1 MSLAFHASPFDSEP
15 THIENKNNGND
26 TLISRKKNANNRT
39 QKRTTSNS
47 DKVNSMLASIHNDSS
62 NSDGGELA
70 DFNPP
75 SMPQSSGVQN
85 TILKEN
91 MSNINS
97 RANQS
102 PPEYPPHQGAQMF
115 SEDYSSDMMNG
126 DNNSMMHDGSGTAE
140 EYYKRMVPNFQQLNS
155 NSNNPNLNPNPN
167 PHLLNSNQNRAQFIS
182 PANKP
187 YYKAAYATSD
197 SSMNRYADNDDIM
210 EKLNYMINLL
220 EENHDER
227 TGNVTEEVILYS
239 FLGIF
244 IIFIA
249 DSFARVG
256 KYTR

>member
-1 MSLAFHASPFDSEP
+1 MSLAFHASPFDNESNYVE
-15 THIENKNNGND
+15 TKNNMNNNND
-26 TLISRKKNANNRT
+26 TAISRKKNANNRT
-39 QKRTTSNS
+39 QKRAASNS
-47 DKVNSMLASIHNDSS
+47 DKVNSMLASIHNSS
-62 NSDGGELA
+62 NSDGSELG

-97 RANQS
+97 HINQE
-102 PPEYPPHQGAQMF
+102 PPDYPPHNGAQMF
-115 SEDYSSDMMNG
+115 NEDASGDLNG
-126 DNNSMMHDGSGTAE
+126 VKTNYGDSATAE
-140 EYYKRMVPNFQQLNS
+140 EYYRKMIPNFQQNQHS
-155 NSNNPNLNPNPN
+155 QNPNLQ
-167 PHLLNSNQNRAQFIS
+167 LNTKHNNHAYNSRNNANVN
-182 PANKP
+182 ANKQ
-187 YYKAAYATSD
+187 YYSYANHDVTLQSG
-197 SSMNRYADNDDIM
+197 DNDNIM